1 MATSLPHPTPLAP
14 PSRRRGGL
22 CPQVGTDAAAA
33 HAAPPADRVSA
44 ALDAFGTGGARAVF
58 SPRRIALIALLLGT
72 ALAVALLGGPGH
84 QFLDA
89 LARAASS
96 QPQWVAAAVVAE
108 ALSFTGYVAL
118 LWLVGSRTTPVL
130 DARTSYRLT
139 LGGAAATRLL
149 PTGGAGGIA
158 FTLWVLRRTG
168 LSASAATQV
177 LLTFLSLL
185 YAVFFAGLAVAGA
198 LVATGSLGS
207 DGAPAALL
215 AAVVGIGVLAFGL
228 GAAAIRPLLPASPSR
243 LTTVPAAVG
252 DAVRGALGHLRR
264 PDPRLLGGL
273 VWWGLDAAVL
283 WLLLEAFGGAP
294 VLPVVALAYFAG
306 TIANTLPIPGAV
318 SGGLIGMLI
327 ALGVPAEQTILAVL
341 TYRAIATWLPAPL
354 GAAAL
359 LALRDQARGWE
370 RGDLRG
376 AAPAVAGPD
385 APVDAGA
392 PAGASQAAPPAR
404 LLPPLA
410 APARLLPP
418 LAAPAGAAAAG
429 PVIAT
434 AAPAG
439 MLAGLPARASPA
451 RGSPGAGPRARRR
464 RRG

>member
-1 MATSLPHPTPLAP
+1 MASSLPHPIPLTPAP
-14 PSRRRGGL
+14 RRRGARCGW
-22 CPQVGTDAAAA
+22 GAADP
-33 HAAPPADRVSA
+33 AAPPAADRVAA
-44 ALDAFGTGGARAVF
+44 ALDAFGTHGARGLVPA
-58 SPRRIALIALLLGT
+58 RRVALIAALLGT
-72 ALAVALLGGPGH
+72 ALTVALLGGPGH

-96 QPQWVAAAVVAE
+96 EPRWVAAAVVAE

-118 LWLVGSRTTPVL
+118 LWLVGSRATPVL

-168 LSASAATQV
+168 LSGPAATRV

-185 YAVFFAGLAVAGA
+185 YAVFFAGLALAGA
-198 LVATGSLGS
+198 LVAAGALGA

-215 AAVVGIGVLAFGL
+215 ATVAGSAVLAFGL
-228 GAAAIRPLLPASPSR
+228 GAAAVRPLLPASSSR
-243 LTTVPAAVG
+243 LVAVPAAVG

-306 TIANTLPIPGAV
+306 TIANTLPVPGAV

-359 LALRDQARGWE
+359 LALRDQARGW
-370 RGDLRG
+370 D
-376 AAPAVAGPD
+376 AAPAAQP
-385 APVDAGA
+385 A
-392 PAGASQAAPPAR
+392 PAAQGTPAPAPAPAR
-404 LLPPLA
+404 TILPPLA
-410 APARLLPP
+410 L
-418 LAAPAGAAAAG
+418 PAGAVAAR
-429 PVIAT
+429 PLLAT

-439 MLAGLPARASPA
+439 MPDLPGLAARASPGRA
-451 RGSPGAGPRARRR
+451 SPSRGSPR
-464 RRG
+464 RRGRR

>member
-1 MATSLPHPTPLAP
+1 VAS
-14 PSRRRGGL
+14 
-22 CPQVGTDAAAA
+22 
-33 HAAPPADRVSA
+33 
-44 ALDAFGTGGARAVF
+44 ALDAFGTGGPLGLV
-58 SPRRIALIALLLGT
+58 SPSGIALIVALLGT
-72 ALAVALLGGPGH
+72 ALTVALLGGPGH

-89 LARAASS
+89 LAEAASS

-118 LWLVGSRTTPVL
+118 LWLVGSRATPVL

-168 LSASAATQV
+168 LPAPAATRV
-177 LLTFLSLL
+177 LLTFLTLL
-185 YAVFFAGLAVAGA
+185 YAVFFTGLAVAGV
-198 LVATGSLGS
+198 LVASGAFGAE
-207 DGAPAALL
+207 DAPAALVAAVAGAGIIVFGL
-215 AAVVGIGVLAFGL
+215 AA
-228 GAAAIRPLLPASPSR
+228 AAVRPLLPSSPSK
-243 LTTVPAAVG
+243 LIAVPAAVG

-327 ALGVPAEQTILAVL
+327 ALGVPAEQAILAVL

-359 LALRDQARGWE
+359 CAARPGAWMGAGRRRRPTAAPE
-370 RGDLRG
+370 PPPQPHA
-376 AAPAVAGPD
+376 AAPAPRRP
-385 APVDAGA
+385 APPAGA
-392 PAGASQAAPPAR
+392 PPRFPSSRRPHGRRGRRGTSRPGLPRVRAVRAGRPPRSHARPPAAR
-404 LLPPLA
+404 PGTRVRRPRSA
-410 APARLLPP
+410 QDRAP
-418 LAAPAGAAAAG
+418 
-429 PVIAT
+429 
-434 AAPAG
+434 
-439 MLAGLPARASPA
+439 RASPPA
-451 RGSPGAGPRARRR
+451 GRRAGRRPLAPRPAPPG
-464 RRG
+464 

>member
-1 MATSLPHPTPLAP
+1 MAITVSH
-14 PSRRRGGL
+14 PSR
-22 CPQVGTDAAAA
+22 AAA
-33 HAAPPADRVSA
+33 PDRVSA
-44 ALDAFGTGGARAVF
+44 ALDAFGSRGALSVV
-58 SPRRIALIALLLGT
+58 SPRRVALIAVLLGA

-118 LWLVGSRTTPVL
+118 LWLVGSRATPVL
-130 DARTSYRLT
+130 DLRTTYRLT

-158 FTLWVLRRTG
+158 FTFWVLRRTG
-168 LSASAATQV
+168 LSAPAATRL

-185 YAVFFAGLAVAGA
+185 YAVFFTGLAVAGA
-198 LVATGSLGS
+198 LVATGALGS
-207 DGAPAALL
+207 DGAPAAYL
-215 AAVVGIGVLAFGL
+215 AAAAGTAVILFGL
-228 GAAAIRPLLPASPSR
+228 GAAAVRPLLPESGSR
-243 LTTVPAAVG
+243 LTAAPAAVG
-252 DAVRGALGHLRR
+252 DAVRAALGHLRR

-294 VLPVVALAYFAG
+294 VLPVVVLAYFAG
-306 TIANTLPIPGAV
+306 TIANTLPIPGAT

-327 ALGVPAEQTILAVL
+327 ALGVPAEQAILAVL

-359 LALRDQARGWE
+359 LALRDQARGWTATSE
-370 RGDLRG
+370 AAGDTR
-376 AAPAVAGPD
+376 A
-385 APVDAGA
+385 AGA
-392 PAGASQAAPPAR
+392 DATAVSVDPRPF
-404 LLPPLA
+404 LPPF
-410 APARLLPP
+410 AR
-418 LAAPAGAAAAG
+418 PAGAAAAG
-429 PVIAT
+429 PVIVT

-439 MLAGLPARASPA
+439 MLAGVRARASPA
-451 RGSPGAGPRARRR
+451 RGSPAAVCAGC
-464 RRG
+464 